1 MPCDIIREW
10 LADGKLHVE
19 LECNLPTETA
29 AEAETMI
36 ASEGEPVETAESGE

>member
-19 LECNLPTETA
+19 LGCDLPAETAEAEPA
-29 AEAETMI
+29 AEA
-36 ASEGEPVETAESGE
+36 AE